1 MKNPIQ
7 KLKTIHN
14 LEKFFIVVGL
24 VEILA
29 IVSINHNLLSM
40 SVGVITIIPAYMTF
54 KEGKMKSNYFTGI
67 WALIKYNPI
76 GLALFSFVLR
86 DSIRGNTNTIT
97 EIIYWSWLL
106 IAISSFVFGII
117 IIVKTRKYLKNK
129 SIQVKTS
136 ENLN

>member
-1 MKNPIQ
+1 M
-7 KLKTIHN
+7 
-14 LEKFFIVVGL
+14 
-24 VEILA
+24 A
-29 IVSINHNLLSM
+29 
-40 SVGVITIIPAYMTF
+40 F

-117 IIVKTRKYLKNK
+117 IIVKTIYNFRF
-129 SIQVKTS
+129 T
-136 ENLN
+136 